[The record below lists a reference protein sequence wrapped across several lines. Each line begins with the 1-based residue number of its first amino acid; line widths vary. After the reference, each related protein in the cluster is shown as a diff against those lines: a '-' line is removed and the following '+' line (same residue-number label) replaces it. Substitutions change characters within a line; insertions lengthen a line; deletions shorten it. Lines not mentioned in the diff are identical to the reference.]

1 MHREVI
7 ALMLAFAAIATSAGC
22 GSAGTGSG
30 CSNVEADLKGI
41 YAYSKRQ
48 LVWTPHVAPVRT
60 AGAWGP
66 PTQSK
71 RSLGGLYPG
80 RSRNDA
86 SAAASGAL

>member
-7 ALMLAFAAIATSAGC
+7 ALMLALAAIATSAGC

-48 LVWTPHVAPVRT
+48 LVEHHTLSPSELQARERLQLK
-60 AGAWGP
+60 AREALAACA
-66 PTQSK
+66 
-71 RSLGGLYPG
+71 REG
-80 RSRNDA
+80 RVKKLPQQHMER
-86 SAAASGAL
+86 